1 MTEQERY
8 SGKTPFQE
16 IYKRFF
22 STVTEDMYL
31 EWTEEETAADI
42 KNILITAMP
51 SFKYPRFKIFDY
63 EKTVD
68 PVTDETVVGDSF
80 NFLLD
85 EEEIG
90 IYVSLMVIEW
100 IGRQLTTVDATRQK
114 YSSRDFAFTS
124 QANHLD
130 KLIKLKQEY
139 VSEDNK
145 KQKLYRR
152 RIVNDQ
158 GYVQANFGRLGGK
171 KNVY

>member
-16 IYKRFF
+16 LYKRFF

-31 EWTEEETAADI
+31 EWTEEETRADI
-42 KNILITAMP
+42 KNIFISALP
-51 SFKYPRFKIFDY
+51 SFQYPRFKIYDY

-68 PVTDETVVGDSF
+68 IDTEEVFVGDSF

-90 IYVSLMVIEW
+90 IYVHLMIIEW
-100 IGRQLTTVDATRQK
+100 ISRQLATVDVTRQK
-114 YSSRDFAFTS
+114 YSSRDFNFTS

-130 KLIKLKQEY
+130 KLLKLKASYELT
-139 VSEDNK
+139 DNK

-152 RIVNDQ
+152 RVVNDE

-171 KNVY
+171 KNAY